1 MDPLNMLK
9 KPKKKAVKKEEP
21 QAQPVKLPTLNDQ
34 IKEQQKM
41 MFSEEK
47 IAYLKK
53 FYGDEEYI
61 RSNAQVL
68 PCETLEIYEKA
79 SYKEDL
85 NLIGLLILTK
95 YRLIFKFED
104 PQQLSKLELSDNYF
118 KIPLFQIAKV
128 NAPDKKNY
136 DRYNLEI
143 TLKDT
148 RTLKF
153 VIHNKN
159 NVKFYGDLMEA
170 VFPKDQKKLFDFSF
184 EYLKYLFRHPTYTC
198 GWDLYNPKKEF
209 ERQGITEIDLS
220 VPVRITEIN
229 KKYELCPT
237 YPPILVVPKKS
248 SDSELREAAEH
259 RTKNRLPTLTYY
271 YNKHGCKSSLWR
283 SSQSKAGLKNKKS
296 EGDVKLMENIISLNQ
311 RLYIFDARP
320 YFNALANKIKG
331 GGYEDV
337 EHYTNAELSF
347 CEIDNI
353 HVARKSLQNV
363 YSLAQSKDM

>member
-159 NVKFYGDLMEA
+159 NVKF
-170 VFPKDQKKLFDFSF
+170 
-184 EYLKYLFRHPTYTC
+184 
-198 GWDLYNPKKEF
+198 
-209 ERQGITEIDLS
+209 
-220 VPVRITEIN
+220 
-229 KKYELCPT
+229 
-237 YPPILVVPKKS
+237 
-248 SDSELREAAEH
+248 
-259 RTKNRLPTLTYY
+259 
-271 YNKHGCKSSLWR
+271 
-283 SSQSKAGLKNKKS
+283 
-296 EGDVKLMENIISLNQ
+296 
-311 RLYIFDARP
+311 
-320 YFNALANKIKG
+320 
-331 GGYEDV
+331 
-337 EHYTNAELSF
+337 
-347 CEIDNI
+347 
-353 HVARKSLQNV
+353 
-363 YSLAQSKDM
+363 